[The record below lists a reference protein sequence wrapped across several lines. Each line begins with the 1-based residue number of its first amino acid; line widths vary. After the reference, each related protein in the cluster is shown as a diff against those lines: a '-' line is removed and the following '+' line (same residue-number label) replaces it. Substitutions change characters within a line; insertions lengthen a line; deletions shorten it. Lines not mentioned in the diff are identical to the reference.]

1 MYEPQ
6 ETLPSETFGE
16 TGDEMDTLGGRL
28 LRAREAS
35 GMSEAALARRIGVKT
50 STLTAW
56 ESDRSEPRANKLSMV
71 AGMLNVSLQ
80 WLLFGVGPSPESDSH
95 NDFVRLVSGHL
106 ERIKRLH
113 DETALT
119 IKRLEAELARHS
131 ARPSE

>member
-1 MYEPQ
+1 M
-6 ETLPSETFGE
+6 SETQEALPPE
-16 TGDEMDTLGGRL
+16 TYGADDMDTFGGRL
-28 LRAREAS
+28 LRAREAA
-35 GMSEAALARRIGVKT
+35 GMSEAQLARRIGVKT
-50 STLTAW
+50 STLSAW
-56 ESDRSEPRANKLSMV
+56 ENDRSEPRANKLSMM
-71 AGMLNVSLQ
+71 AGLLNVSLP
-80 WLLFGVGPSPESDSH
+80 WLLFGVGPSPETDSH